1 MGAATAADGLAR
13 LRAAMTAPGA
23 LFEVGDEDVRGVRMP
38 VFRHRA
44 RSLRELLERSARF
57 GDRPY
62 LVDGDVRLDFA
73 AHLAHVDAVAA
84 WLQRERGIRP
94 GDRVAIFAAN
104 RWEWVVAYWAL
115 VSAGA
120 IPAACNGWWTA
131 EEYADAVRRV
141 GPVLVLGD
149 APRLERAQASGIDL
163 PAFDLDGLAAVVGAH
178 AGVHPDVPPMDEDD
192 PVVLIFTSG
201 TTGRAKAVT
210 VPHRALVGFAQ
221 LAAFG
226 EAMGRVAM
234 AGAPVPQ
241 AGDDLSPGD
250 ESVLITS
257 PLFHTSTLNGAV
269 LLALVS
275 GTSFVLLPGRLEPER
290 VLATIERERVTRW
303 LALGS
308 AGPRVASS
316 PAVGRYDTS
325 SVRYLGVGGAPV
337 SPAVQDALRAAFP
350 STNRMGMGMGY
361 TSTEAGAVIAS
372 IGGAEFLAHPTS
384 TGRINVTTEV
394 ELRDADGNAVPHGE
408 YGEVHVRSP
417 YLMLGYWGDP
427 DATAAVLRPGG
438 WLAMGD
444 VARFDDGLLHIDS
457 RARDM
462 ILVSAENVSPTEV
475 EYCLEAHPAVVEA
488 AVFAVDDAVT
498 GDAVC
503 AVVNVGADAA
513 PSGEELAAWC
523 RERLAHY
530 KVPTHWHVT
539 HELLPRTASGKLL
552 KHVLRAQV
560 DEPAGSGPGR

>member
-1 MGAATAADGLAR
+1 VTSVAAGGLAQ
-13 LRAAMTAPGA
+13 LRSAMTAPGT
-23 LFEVGDEDVRGVRMP
+23 LFEVVEDDVRGSRMP
-38 VFRHRA
+38 VFLHRA

-62 LVDGDVRLDFA
+62 LVDGEVRLGFA
-73 AHLAHVDAVAA
+73 QHLATVDAVAA
-84 WLQRERGIRP
+84 WLQHERGIRP

-104 RWEWVVAYWAL
+104 RWEWVVAYWAV
-115 VSAGA
+115 VSVGA

-141 GPVLVLGD
+141 DPVLLLGD
-149 APRLERAQASGIDL
+149 APRLDRAAASGVDL
-163 PAFDLDGLAAVVGAH
+163 PTFDLDGLAAVASAH
-178 AGVHPDVPPMDEDD
+178 AGERPDVPPMHEDD

-234 AGAPVPQ
+234 GGAPVPL
-241 AGDDLSPGD
+241 AGDEPPAGD
-250 ESVLITS
+250 EIVLVTS
-257 PLFHTSTLNGAV
+257 PLFHTSMLNGVA
-269 LLALVS
+269 LLAIVA

-384 TGRINVTTEV
+384 TGRINLTTEV
-394 ELRDADGNAVPHGE
+394 ELRDAHGTRVPDGE

-417 YLMLGYWGDP
+417 YLMLGYWADP
-427 DATAAVLRPGG
+427 EASAAVLQPGG

-475 EYCLEAHPAVVEA
+475 EYCLEAHPAIVEA
-488 AVFAVDDAVT
+488 AVFAVDDPVT

-503 AVVNVGADAA
+503 AVVNVGDAAA
-513 PSGEELAAWC
+513 PSAEELAAWC
-523 RERLAHY
+523 REGLAHY

-552 KHVLRAQV
+552 KHVLRAWV
-560 DEPAGSGPGR
+560 DEPAGSGPAR

>member
-1 MGAATAADGLAR
+1 VTSAASAGLAQ
-13 LRAAMTAPGA
+13 LRSALTAPGT
-23 LFEVGDEDVRGVRMP
+23 LFEIVDEDVRGVRMP

-62 LVDGDVRLDFA
+62 LVDGEVRLDFA
-73 AHLAHVDAVAA
+73 SHLATVDAVAA
-84 WLQRERGIRP
+84 WLQRDRGIRP
-94 GDRVAIFAAN
+94 GERVAIFAAN
-104 RWEWVVAYWAL
+104 RWEWVVAYWAA
-115 VSAGA
+115 VSVGA

-141 GPVLVLGD
+141 EPVLVLGD
-149 APRLERAQASGIDL
+149 APRLDRAAASGIDL
-163 PAFDLDGLAAVVGAH
+163 SSFDLDGLAAVATAH
-178 AGVHPDVPPMDEDD
+178 AGERPDVPPMHEDD

-241 AGDDLSPGD
+241 AGDELPAGD
-250 ESVLITS
+250 EVVLVTS
-257 PLFHTSTLNGAV
+257 PLFHTSMLNGVA
-269 LLALVS
+269 LLAVVS
-275 GTSFVLLPGRLEPER
+275 GTAFVLLPGRLEPER

-316 PAVGRYDTS
+316 PDVGRFDTS
-325 SVRYLGVGGAPV
+325 TVRYLGVGGAPV
-337 SPAVQDALRAAFP
+337 SPAVQGALRAAFP

-361 TSTEAGAVIAS
+361 TSTEAGAVVAS

-394 ELRDADGNAVPHGE
+394 ELRDDHGKPVPDGE

-427 DATAAVLRPGG
+427 EASDAVLRPDG

-475 EYCLEAHPAVVEA
+475 EYCLEAHPAVLEA
-488 AVFAVDDAVT
+488 AVFAVDDPVT

-503 AVVNVGADAA
+503 AVVNVGDGATSDA
-513 PSGEELAAWC
+513 ELAAWC
-523 RERLAHY
+523 RQQLAHY
-530 KVPTHWHVT
+530 KVPTRWRLT
-539 HELLPRTASGKLL
+539 HEPLARTASGKLL

-560 DEPAGSGPGR
+560 ETAGPEPAR